1 MTNDTASKKLA
12 DAGISVIRPVVRTA
26 GQPTANAL
34 PYQARSVEDR
44 IKILKDI
51 TLELVPAIP
60 ASQSPTK
67 RAIKAKKLTVRQV
80 AVWPSNANAKS
91 GPTQKVGLVECRE
104 SGEVFFLWSHIGK
117 VNGSFAPI
125 VYDLAPELLAAA
137 FQRSQ
142 DDRAALPEELRAAMG
157 FVG

>member
-1 MTNDTASKKLA
+1 MTNDTKSQQLE

-26 GQPTANAL
+26 GVPTQAAL
-34 PYQARSVEDR
+34 PYVARSVEDR
-44 IKILKDI
+44 IKILSDI
-51 TLELVPAIP
+51 TLTLTPAIP
-60 ASQSPTK
+60 KEQSATG
-67 RAIKAKKLTVRQV
+67 RAVKAKLLTVRQV

-91 GPTQKVGLVECRE
+91 GPSQKVGLVECRE

-117 VNGSFAPI
+117 VNGAFAPV

-137 FQRSQ
+137 FQRSM
-142 DDRAALPEELRAAMG
+142 DERAAMPEELRAAMG